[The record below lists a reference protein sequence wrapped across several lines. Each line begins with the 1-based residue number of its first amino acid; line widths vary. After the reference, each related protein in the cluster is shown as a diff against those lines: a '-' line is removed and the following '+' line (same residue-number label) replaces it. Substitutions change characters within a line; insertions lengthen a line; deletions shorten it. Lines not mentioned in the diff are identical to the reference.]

1 MPDFLL
7 EHEARLGGAMI
18 ICGVDEVGRG
28 PLAGPVMAAAA
39 VIPLNEHGQ
48 PSLEPSLLSQLNDSK
63 KLSAKKR
70 EAIFT
75 PLTQAIDYAV
85 AEISPAEIDDINI
98 LQATFKAMAEAVR
111 QLPTAPDLALIDG
124 NKIPPHLP
132 CAGQAVVKGDS
143 QSLSIAAASII
154 AKVLRDRIMAELAQ
168 THPGY
173 GWNRNVGYGT
183 AEHRDAIKAHG
194 LTAHHRRSFCRNLV

>member
-1 MPDFLL
+1 MPDYLL
-7 EHEARLGGAMI
+7 EHQARLRGATI

-39 VIPLNEHGQ
+39 IIPLNEDGQ
-48 PSLEPSLLSQLNDSK
+48 PTLPGDLLTQLNDSK

-70 EAIFT
+70 EAIFE
-75 PLTQAIDYAV
+75 PLIQSVDYAT
-85 AEISPAEIDDINI
+85 AEITPDEIDEINI
-98 LQATFKAMAEAVR
+98 LQATFKAMTMAVSKL
-111 QLPTAPDLALIDG
+111 QATPDMALIDG
-124 NKIPPHLP
+124 NKIPPALP

-154 AKVLRDRIMAELAQ
+154 AKVLRDRIMTELAQ

-173 GWNRNVGYGT
+173 GWDRNAGYGT
-183 AEHRDAIKAHG
+183 AEHRDAITSLG
-194 LTAHHRRSFCRNLV
+194 LTPHHRRSFCRNLM